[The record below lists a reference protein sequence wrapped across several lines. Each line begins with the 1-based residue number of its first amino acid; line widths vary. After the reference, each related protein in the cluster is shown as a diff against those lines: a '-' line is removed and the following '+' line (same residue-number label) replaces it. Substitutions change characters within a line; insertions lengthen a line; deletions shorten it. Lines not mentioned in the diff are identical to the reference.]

1 MPVAK
6 RRVSHVSK
14 LDVALRAAVHEQVA
28 LCGVEL
34 GRGDDLRELL
44 HIRGLDID
52 DVFRDVKVSVKP
64 MIQRST
70 H

>member
-14 LDVALRAAVHEQVA
+14 LDVALRAAVHEQIAVHR
-28 LCGVEL
+28 VEL
-34 GRGDDLRELL
+34 RRGDNFRKLF
-44 HIRGLDID
+44 HIRGLDVHDI
-52 DVFRDVKVSVKP
+52 FENSQYRTIVS
-64 MIQRST
+64 SGDT